1 MKDVNESINFNSIDK
16 IISLSFDDINEIR
29 KFDFDNETKS
39 FVEKIINKY
48 NKYARDNNFDINT
61 NTDEYKIIFESL
73 LELFPNNQSKFYND
87 IKSAIETKDYQLFFD
102 DKWKLQKCK
111 NIKLNYFD

>member
-16 IISLSFDDINEIR
+16 IISLSFDDIDEIR
-29 KFDFDNETKS
+29 KFHFDNETKN

-48 NKYARDNNFDINT
+48 NQYAIDNNFNT
-61 NTDEYKIIFESL
+61 NTGEYEIIFESL

-87 IKSAIETKDYQLFFD
+87 IKLAIETKNYQLFFD
-102 DKWKLQKCK
+102 DKWKLENCK
-111 NIKLNYFD
+111 NIQLI